1 MLPSHAQRRRVQQQS
16 SAFPTRQLFVLA
28 LCRICEPIA
37 FMSIFPY
44 VYYMI
49 SSFHITNDE
58 KQIALYAGMVTS
70 AFAFAEFSTGVMWG
84 RLSDKVGRK
93 PILLMGLAGTGISMI
108 VFGFSPNL
116 TTALIARALGGLLN
130 GNIGVLQT
138 TVAEV
143 VTVEAHQA
151 RAYSIMPFVWCLGS
165 IVGSGL
171 GGTLADPVRNYPGYF
186 EHGVVIFGMMVGI
199 LFLEE
204 THEDLKDRRDYGLDI
219 GDWILDFFRPNQLHE
234 KAGETLALFEDAAP
248 GYSSSQS
255 SPVVNPILVG
265 ELPNEAQPV
274 SSQPISSHRRD
285 AAVAKAFT
293 WQVCLNIV
301 GYGILAYHTISA
313 EQLLPVLFSL
323 PESKEAPHLPFQFS
337 GGFALPTKVIG
348 FILSA
353 QGFIQ
358 MFATLFVFP
367 FVNRKIGSLAT
378 FRLVILSYPILYL
391 MVPYLTLVPTALRMP
406 CIYFVLVWKVT
417 AQALSYPSLAIML
430 ANAAPS
436 KKVLGTL
443 NGVAASS
450 ASLCRAFGP
459 TLSGLVQSLGLSVG
473 VLGLP
478 WWANSFVA
486 IIGAILSLRMVEEKR
501 RYSKAEEANLD
512 SEDLLF
518 LDADALENTDEEV
531 CR

>member
-1 MLPSHAQRRRVQQQS
+1 MSPSHAQHRRVQQQS

-116 TTALIARALGGLLN
+116 TTALVARALGGLLN
-130 GNIGVLQT
+130 
-138 TVAEV
+138 
-143 VTVEAHQA
+143 
-151 RAYSIMPFVWCLGS
+151 GS

-186 EHGVVIFGMMVGI
+186 EHGSLFDKFPYLLPNLVCAGVVIFGMVVGI

-204 THEDLKDRRDYGLDI
+204 THEDLKERRDYGLDV
-219 GDWILDFFRPNQLHE
+219 GDWILDFFRPNQLDE

-255 SPVVNPILVG
+255 SPAVNPILVG

-274 SSQPISSHRRD
+274 SSQIPGSRRRD
-285 AAVAKAFT
+285 AAVSKAFT

-301 GYGILAYHTISA
+301 GYGILAY
-313 EQLLPVLFSL
+313 L
-323 PESKEAPHLPFQFS
+323 PESRQAPHLPFQFS

-459 TLSGLVQSLGLSVG
+459 TLSGLVQSLGLSIG

-486 IIGAILSLRMVEEKR
+486 VIGAVLSLRMVEEKR
-501 RYSKAEEANLD
+501 RYSKAEEASLD
-512 SEDLLF
+512 TEDLPF
-518 LDADALENTDEEV
+518 LDADVLESSDEESGH
-531 CR
+531 